1 LYYNLLIN
9 HFSTITKL
17 IKPIIMKNL
26 KNYGLAIITIA
37 LLWSCQKEENV
48 VRREN
53 SEVQFFACYNNLP
66 NTKATTTFTTSNKA
80 TIYACIAAAVPSS
93 TTFVSGT
100 PLEATSQAG
109 GVLTPTTPLYLP
121 KGSYDFYSV
130 ANNTNVAAGLTFTS
144 GVSGQLSN
152 NIDYLWAKAP
162 AVSEGGIVNFTY
174 NHKAVSLEINVAEG
188 TGVSSLEV
196 ISIKITPSKPNTSST
211 MNLATGTITP
221 STQKDVATAMELS
234 GKKGIMVMLPMQS
247 ISLDIEVV
255 VNAIIGGTQVNNK
268 KYVATITPMVY
279 IEGTYYKLN
288 LSVDAKEITF
298 LEAQVEDWTTQT
310 ISATTLNE

>member
-1 LYYNLLIN
+1 
-9 HFSTITKL
+9 
-17 IKPIIMKNL
+17 MKNL

-144 GVSGQLSN
+144 GVSG
-152 NIDYLWAKAP
+152 P
-162 AVSEGGIVNFTY
+162 V
-174 NHKAVSLEINVAEG
+174 
-188 TGVSSLEV
+188 
-196 ISIKITPSKPNTSST
+196 
-211 MNLATGTITP
+211 
-221 STQKDVATAMELS
+221 
-234 GKKGIMVMLPMQS
+234 
-247 ISLDIEVV
+247 
-255 VNAIIGGTQVNNK
+255 
-268 KYVATITPMVY
+268 
-279 IEGTYYKLN
+279 
-288 LSVDAKEITF
+288 
-298 LEAQVEDWTTQT
+298 
-310 ISATTLNE
+310 